1 MTGVAKDP
9 ALPLQDDGVQPSAAL
24 PDPTPAPG
32 SGERADTRAIGAH
45 AIGGLPFRDV
55 YDREFPVVVRVL
67 RRLGVPERQLEDA
80 AQEVFSVVLRRRAD
94 FDPRRPVRP
103 WLCGIATR
111 VASDFRKKVSTVVE
125 IPHDVPPEEGDDRAA
140 RQVDARQLL
149 ARALDGLSRDERV
162 AILLV
167 DLEGQSAV
175 DIAEALGVPTGTL
188 YARLHSARKK
198 LSAHVA
204 RLSEA
209 P

>member
-1 MTGVAKDP
+1 MPAKDL
-9 ALPLQDDGVQPSAAL
+9 AAPLQDDGVPPSSDAGSV
-24 PDPTPAPG
+24 PASP
-32 SGERADTRAIGAH
+32 GAH
-45 AIGGLPFRDV
+45 AIGALSFREV

-80 AQEVFSVVLRRRAD
+80 AQEVFAVVLRRRAD
-94 FDPRRPVRP
+94 FDARRPVRP

-111 VASDFRKKVSTVVE
+111 VAADFRKKVSTVRE
-125 IPHDVPPEEGDDRAA
+125 IPHDAPPEQADDRGA
-140 RQVDARQLL
+140 RLVDARQLL
-149 ARALDGLSRDERV
+149 ARALDGLSREERE

-175 DIAEALGVPTGTL
+175 DIADALGVPSGTL
-188 YARLHSARKK
+188 YARLHEARKK
-198 LSAHVA
+198 LMAHVA